1 MQTAVANYKSI
12 QSFMTQQIASSGARA
27 KLMFGAPSRYSA
39 PGARYRDI
47 DVAARVEGAT
57 PHGLILIMFDEL
69 LKGIDTL
76 GAAEAARDQARRN
89 AAQARVVSLL
99 HGLETSLDYKRGGE
113 IADNLGRIYREA
125 RRLLGPTPGMDRQH
139 RADAGARHARHR
151 LRRVGSDRP
160 RG

>member
-1 MQTAVANYKSI
+1 
-12 QSFMTQQIASSGARA
+12 
-27 KLMFGAPSRYSA
+27 MFGAPSRYAA

-57 PHGLILIMFDEL
+57 PHGLILIMFDEA

-76 GAAEAARDQARRN
+76 SAVEATHDPVRRN

-99 HGLETSLDYKRGGE
+99 HGLESSLDYKRGGE

-125 RRLLGPTPGMDRQH
+125 RRLLGPTPGMDRATALAQA
-139 RADAGARHARHR
+139 RDMLATVSGAWEAIGPEVNGN
-151 LRRVGSDRP
+151 LT
-160 RG
+160 

>member
-1 MQTAVANYKSI
+1 
-12 QSFMTQQIASSGARA
+12 
-27 KLMFGAPSRYSA
+27 MFGAPSRYSA

-69 LKGIDTL
+69 LKGLDAL
-76 GAAEAARDQARRN
+76 AAAEEMRDAVRRN

-99 HGLETSLDYKRGGE
+99 HGLEASLDYKRGGE

-125 RRLLGPTPGMDRQH
+125 RRLLGATPGMN
-139 RADAGARHARHR
+139 RATAIGQARDMLATVSGAWEAI
-151 LRRVGSDRP
+151 GSEVNP
-160 RG
+160 NIT

>member
-1 MQTAVANYKSI
+1 
-12 QSFMTQQIASSGARA
+12 
-27 KLMFGAPSRYSA
+27 MFGAPSRYSA

-47 DVAARVEGAT
+47 EVAARVEGAT

-76 GAAEAARDQARRN
+76 QALAAEPARRN
-89 AAQARVVSLL
+89 AAHARVISLL

-125 RRLLGPTPGMDRQH
+125 RRLLGPTPGME
-139 RADAGARHARHR
+139 RATALAQARDMLTTVSSAWEAIGAQVNGK
-151 LRRVGSDRP
+151 LT
-160 RG
+160 

>member
-1 MQTAVANYKSI
+1 
-12 QSFMTQQIASSGARA
+12 
-27 KLMFGAPSRYSA
+27 MFGAPSRYYA

-47 DVAARVEGAT
+47 EVAARVEGAT

-76 GAAEAARDQARRN
+76 QVLETARETARRN
-89 AAQARVVSLL
+89 ATHARVISLL

-125 RRLLGPTPGMDRQH
+125 RRLLGPTPGMERRTALVQ
-139 RADAGARHARHR
+139 AREMLTTVSSAWEAI
-151 LRRVGSDRP
+151 GSEVNANLT
-160 RG
+160 

>member
-1 MQTAVANYKSI
+1 
-12 QSFMTQQIASSGARA
+12 
-27 KLMFGAPSRYSA
+27 MFGAPSRYSA

-57 PHGLILIMFDEL
+57 PHGLIMIMFDEL

-76 GAAEAARDQARRN
+76 GAAEAARDQVRRN

-113 IADNLGRIYREA
+113 IAQNLGRIYREA
-125 RRLLGPTPGMDRQH
+125 RRLLGPTPGMDRQTALTQA
-139 RADAGARHARHR
+139 RDMLVTVSGAWEAIGPQVNAN
-151 LRRVGSDRP
+151 LT
-160 RG
+160 